1 MKYEQYIILAILFF
15 LISACQPIIEEKE
28 ISETKTQTEKK
39 INEIDVHDLEILVID
54 NCEYIFYKKSRM
66 QIRGSVLWLIKEIVK
81 TLFIFTVK
89 NRRSKA
95 IEQNKLNK

>member
-54 NCEYIFYKKSRM
+54 NCEYIFYKKSPNANKGFGFM
-66 QIRGSVLWLIKEIVK
+66 AHKGNCKNSVHFYSQKSQVK
-81 TLFIFTVK
+81 S
-89 NRRSKA
+89 N
-95 IEQNKLNK
+95 